1 MRREDQGR
9 KMNEINY
16 WERFMATGKIDDF
29 LAYRNAE
36 EDARQEG
43 CEGKEGSKEHSHA
56 GIYTDYGNGFK
67 G

>member
-1 MRREDQGR
+1 
-9 KMNEINY
+9 MNEINY

-36 EDARQEG
+36 EDVQSSG
-43 CEGKEGSKEHSHA
+43 CERKEESGEHSHA

>member
-1 MRREDQGR
+1 
-9 KMNEINY
+9 MNEINY

-36 EDARQEG
+36 EDAQSID
-43 CEGKEGSKEHSHA
+43 CERKEESGEHSHA
-56 GIYTDYGNGFK
+56 GIYTNYGNDFK